1 MTLPL
6 RIVQANATAAAAPSS
21 AAVSAAAVSA
31 AAVSTTAVATLGGE
45 LYAGRMCSGVFLV
58 EEAKGVIGLPD
69 RIGAGGAI
77 VAFKDCSPLK
87 NENIE
92 P

>member
-21 AAVSAAAVSA
+21 AVVSAAAVP
-31 AAVSTTAVATLGGE
+31 TTAVATLGRE

-58 EEAKGVIGLPD
+58 EEVKGVIVLRD
-69 RIGAGGAI
+69 RIRAGGVV
-77 VAFKDCSPLK
+77 VAFKDCSRLK

>member
-21 AAVSAAAVSA
+21 AAVSAAAVP
-31 AAVSTTAVATLGGE
+31 TTAVATLGRE
-45 LYAGRMCSGVFLV
+45 PYAGRMCSGVFLV
-58 EEAKGVIGLPD
+58 EEAKGVIGLRA
-69 RIGAGGAI
+69 RIGAGGVI
-77 VAFKDCSPLK
+77 VPFKNCSPLK